1 MPTVSTPVLAIDYDD
16 RGDPDASPV
25 LLLHGWPDC
34 PHGWRQIADSLVA
47 AGYRTVI
54 PANRGTGA
62 TRFHDPDT
70 PRDGSGPA
78 LARDVLDL
86 ADALGL
92 VRFAVVGHDWGAR
105 VGYTL
110 GVVAPERVIS
120 VAALALAYQPGGRF
134 AIPEFS
140 QARSFWYQ
148 WLMYV
153 EAGAAAV
160 ADDPIGFARYMWQ
173 TWSPPGWWTEDDFA
187 AAATDFANLDWV
199 AITLSAY
206 RSRFRADE
214 PRDPRYDD
222 LRATITATEQVT
234 VPTLMIQG
242 GADLCDEPSASEGL
256 GGYFNS
262 YRRVVLPGVGHFP
275 HRERP
280 DLVITEVVAHLGQHR
295 RWRRT

>member
-92 VRFAVVGHDWGAR
+92 DRFAVVGHDWGAR

-120 VAALALAYQPGGRF
+120 V
-134 AIPEFS
+134 
-140 QARSFWYQ
+140 
-148 WLMYV
+148 
-153 EAGAAAV
+153 AAV

-242 GADLCDEPSASEGL
+242 GADLCDEPSSSEGL
-256 GGYFNS
+256 DGYFDS

-280 DLVITEVVAHLGQHR
+280 DLVITEALAHLGQHR
-295 RWRRT
+295 RWSRT